1 MSGNRGADRRGTVLI
16 VDDEEETADLYAEYL
31 DRYDIRTAYSG
42 AQALEAYG
50 PDVDVVLLDRRM
62 PDVSGDEVLRR
73 IRERNDNCYVVFT
86 TAVEPSVELVSMDFD
101 EYLTKPIS
109 ADALRSVVGG
119 MFDRK
124 EYDELLQE
132 AFDLTSKMTTL
143 EAKMDIEELEA
154 SEEYG
159 RLQRRFQELK
169 ETVEFPPEDDI
180 YSDLTAEKLRILF
193 ES

>member
-1 MSGNRGADRRGTVLI
+1 MGGNRGADRDRTVLI
-16 VDDEEETADLYAEYL
+16 VDDEEETADLYAAYL
-31 DRYDIRTAYSG
+31 DGYDVRVAYSG
-42 AQALEAYG
+42 PDGVAAYG

-62 PDVSGDEVLRR
+62 PDLSGDEVLGR
-73 IRERNDNCYVVFT
+73 IRDRNDTCYVIFT
-86 TAVEPSVELVSMDFD
+86 TGVEPSVEIVSMDFD
-101 EYLTKPIS
+101 EYLVKPI
-109 ADALRSVVGG
+109 AAEELRTVVGA

-124 EYDELLQE
+124 VYDELLQE
-132 AFDLTSKMTTL
+132 AFDLASKMTTL

-159 RLQRRFQELK
+159 RLQRRFRELK

>member
-1 MSGNRGADRRGTVLI
+1 MGGNRGADRNRTVLI
-16 VDDEEETADLYAEYL
+16 VDDEEETADLYAAYL
-31 DRYDIRTAYSG
+31 DGYDVRVAYSG
-42 AQALEAYG
+42 TDGVAAYG
-50 PDVDVVLLDRRM
+50 PEVDVVLLDRRM
-62 PDVSGDEVLRR
+62 PDLSGDEVLGR
-73 IRERNDNCYVVFT
+73 IRDRNDTCYVIFT
-86 TAVEPSVELVSMDFD
+86 TGVEPSVEIVSMDFD
-101 EYLTKPIS
+101 EYLVKPI
-109 ADALRSVVGG
+109 AAEELRTVVEA